1 MSKKRKKNS
10 TNPLTPEKE
19 RERMVSQAIAF
30 AKDLTKIGVP
40 GVYALEYVNTILS
53 TDIPR
58 QCAACGALHHD
69 VNALAYFQQAET
81 NTTVLWARCQEC
93 SDRYAEADEDE
104 NEDYADLD
112 TATAERLASWAN
124 REVEPD
130 GVVIIF
136 TFAKSVP
143 KPDPISIH
151 ELVPEEDE
159 YDE

>member
-1 MSKKRKKNS
+1 MSKKRKPNS
-10 TNPLTPEKE
+10 TNPRGEEWE
-19 RERMVSQAIAF
+19 RGQMVSQAVSF
-30 AKDLTKIGVP
+30 AKDLAKIGVP
-40 GVYALEYVNTILS
+40 GVYALEYVNTILA

-93 SDRYAEADEDE
+93 SDRYAAADDE

-112 TATAERLASWAN
+112 AATAERLVSWADK
-124 REVEPD
+124 EVEPE

-136 TFAKSVP
+136 NFAKAAP
-143 KPDPISIH
+143 RPEPISIH
-151 ELVPEEDE
+151 DLAPEGDG